1 MFTKVTH
8 ANVIVWHFFFWI
20 LLRFV
25 PFPSVFFKFVRFPN
39 ICSSVC
45 PSSVSVLLL
54 SSGGYP
60 FIRTYTVRPSIRPSV
75 RPFVRPSV
83 CSLFF
88 HSPSVYV
95 LNSAVLNT
103 FHPFFGST
111 HRPFPPVHPLPS
123 PPPVP
128 SPPPSSLTPCEFN
141 PLANRNLPQPSLPL
155 NPPLSPGYILLGGG
169 KKTHGCFFLQTISD
183 EGESKGENS

>member
-45 PSSVSVLLL
+45 PS
-54 SSGGYP
+54 
-60 FIRTYTVRPSIRPSV
+60 
-75 RPFVRPSV
+75 SV

-155 NPPLSPGYILLGGG
+155 NPPLSPGFILLGGG

>member
-75 RPFVRPSV
+75 RPSV

-123 PPPVP
+123 PPPVF
-128 SPPPSSLTPCEFN
+128 SPPPSSLTPAR
-141 PLANRNLPQPSLPL
+141 PLTPTLFPHPM
-155 NPPLSPGYILLGGG
+155 
-169 KKTHGCFFLQTISD
+169 
-183 EGESKGENS
+183 